1 MASHSFTDSFWLYY
15 GKLFSP
21 KPSFNVIDGEVCHN
35 DILKCF
41 EYSGDSRKYAH
52 AKEDIQAYKGIKAE
66 EYGGYYVTKIII
78 PKGAR
83 VHLGR
88 FYQKNA
94 TNIGDA
100 TRNTQCR
107 SEEAKIVDSQGKT
120 VTLKPMEFH
129 DQETIRWTD
138 CKGHE
143 HNNDDVTYEAGLRF
157 SLRMGDV
164 NPGTKF

>member
-1 MASHSFTDSFWLYY
+1 MGNSFLPDHHLTPLTV
-15 GKLFSP
+15 KC
-21 KPSFNVIDGEVCHN
+21 VIRTFRSVSNIQVIVESMPV
-35 DILKCF
+35 L
-41 EYSGDSRKYAH
+41 AP
-52 AKEDIQAYKGIKAE
+52 EDIQGYKGVRAE

-78 PKGAR
+78 PKGAL

-94 TNIGDA
+94 ENIGDA

-107 SEEAKIVDSQGKT
+107 ADEAKIIDGRGKT

-129 DQETIRWTD
+129 NQETIRWTD
-138 CKGHE
+138 CKGLE
-143 HNNDDVTYEAGLRF
+143 HNDDDVTYEAGLRF
-157 SLRMGDV
+157 SLRMSDV